1 MDSIFIHD
9 AVPTWSGFIYQGEI
23 AIYLAVKKICDLKGE
38 GNIVDENAIS
48 KYQIEVENCEDI
60 AIVLLEEEKK
70 QYISIHQVK
79 NQKDK
84 NISKYRSPLVQLML
98 EKAYFEKNNLG
109 KPMAYLHVSNRIN
122 DKSGNVIGENL
133 VKWSKEILTYYNKLK
148 SFEKEINELN
158 KIEKLLEIENEIK
171 NEAIELNRSQYRSLI
186 DTIKKICKS
195 DDKNIKELKTVLNEL
210 IVFLENELS
219 VPTINKNVKLYEYED
234 RNKYCNG
241 TEIYCKIIE
250 QIKRYK
256 KNDREITNS
265 QYEYI
270 ANKLLDN
277 MRNHILERHI
287 SKQKN
292 GDYQKTISFIQIQK
306 VLNDDLLFYEE
317 DANILALRRIYD
329 EQIVEYCSSICKKKV
344 RLECKLV
351 KECRLKQKDGINN
364 NDFIKL
370 CYSLNPDCYKSITDR
385 DSLNILLNRDG
396 LRESV
401 FEILNEVP
409 EKYFMKK
416 SDKTKFILNNQR
428 NNAFLTAISNN
439 HSNIVVENI
448 IAGIDNNAELVS
460 PIFDADQI
468 ITSRLD
474 EDESVWDN
482 DYSEIQ
488 EKYMKDVSDENHNS
502 ICVPKKPKFIKAQEV
517 INKLSNV
524 K

>member
-1 MDSIFIHD
+1 MDNIFIHD

-23 AIYLAVKKICDLKGE
+23 AIYLAVKKICDLKDE
-38 GNIVDENAIS
+38 GDIVEEDIGL

-60 AIVLLEEEKK
+60 AIVLLEREKK

-109 KPMAYLHVSNRIN
+109 KPMAYLHVSNNIN
-122 DKSGNVIGENL
+122 DKSGNVIDENL
-133 VKWSKEILTYYNKLK
+133 VKWSEEILTYYNKLK
-148 SFEKEINELN
+148 SFEKEINEIN
-158 KIEKLLEIENEIK
+158 KIKKLSDIENEVK
-171 NEAIELNRSQYRSLI
+171 NETIGLNRSQYISLI
-186 DTIKKICKS
+186 DKIIKICKS
-195 DDKNIKELKTVLNEL
+195 DDKNINQLKPALNDL
-210 IVFLENELS
+210 IAFLENELS
-219 VPTINKNVKLYEYED
+219 VPTINKNVNLYEYED

-241 TEIYCKIIE
+241 TNIYCKIIE
-250 QIKRYK
+250 QVKRYK
-256 KNDREITNS
+256 NNNKKITDS

-287 SKQKN
+287 AKQKN

-306 VLNDDLLFYEE
+306 VLNDDLLLYEKE
-317 DANILALRRIYD
+317 ANILVLRRLYD
-329 EQIVEYCSSICKKKV
+329 EQIVEYCSLICKKKGTLV
-344 RLECKLV
+344 CKQF
-351 KECRLKQKDGINN
+351 KECRLKQKEGIDN

-370 CYSLNPDCYKSITDR
+370 CYSLNPDCCTSITDR
-385 DSLNILLNRDG
+385 DSLNMLINRDG

-401 FEILNEVP
+401 FKILNKVP

-416 SDKTKFILNNQR
+416 SDKTKFILDNQR

-439 HSNIVVENI
+439 FSSVVVENI
-448 IAGIDNNAELVS
+448 ITGIENNAELVS

-468 ITSRLD
+468 ITSRLE

-482 DYSEIQ
+482 DYSEIE
-488 EKYMKDVSDENHNS
+488 EKYMKDVSDGIPNS
-502 ICVPKKPKFIKAQEV
+502 ICVPKKPKFIKAQDV